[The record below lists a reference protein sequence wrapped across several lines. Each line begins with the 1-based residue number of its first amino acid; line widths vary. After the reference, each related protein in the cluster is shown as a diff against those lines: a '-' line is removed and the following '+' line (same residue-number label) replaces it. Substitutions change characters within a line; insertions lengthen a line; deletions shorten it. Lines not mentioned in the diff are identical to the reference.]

1 VVVVVAPVAL
11 EVARS
16 LVPAWLRLVPVL
28 PGRALGI
35 VVLALY
41 GEGSTLR
48 YAEVAGM
55 LGPVLGAGAPAAF
68 VHAIYVDDARSRV
81 GGRELWGVPKELARF
96 RWLPGAVE
104 VSDATGPPL
113 LRAAWREP
121 RIRVAF
127 PMTIP
132 FLGALDGV
140 VRRGRLTGTMRLAP
154 SRVALEIAPRSPLA
168 ELRLESPRL
177 TAIGRVH
184 VRAHGIRQAGPAALR

>member
-1 VVVVVAPVAL
+1 
-11 EVARS
+11 
-16 LVPAWLRLVPVL
+16 
-28 PGRALGI
+28 
-35 VVLALY
+35 
-41 GEGSTLR
+41 
-48 YAEVAGM
+48 
-55 LGPVLGAGAPAAF
+55 
-68 VHAIYVDDARSRV
+68 
-81 GGRELWGVPKELARF
+81 LWGVPKELARF

-104 VSDATGPPL
+104 VSDATRPPL

-177 TAIGRVH
+177 TAIVACTCVRTGYVRRDRRRSDDCDSASVNLRRTKDQSSSSGVAGTARRTRVELH
-184 VRAHGIRQAGPAALR
+184 GPA